1 MDYNELVGQMLEHYH
16 DMVGEVAYT
25 QAKRVEGL
33 EIDDEGNARGD
44 ITADTIEEMVDVF
57 QEVIGEGSVGVA
69 RKAVKE
75 AYQDDKSVADL
86 DIPERIEP
94 KELKAEEF
102 ASAL

>member
-1 MDYNELVGQMLEHYH
+1 MDYKELVDRMMGQYH
-16 DMVGEVAYT
+16 DMVGDVAYT
-25 QAKRVEGL
+25 QAKRVEDL
-33 EIDDEGNARGD
+33 EIDEEGNAEGD
-44 ITADTIEEMVDVF
+44 ITADTIEDLVEVF
-57 QEVIGEGSVGVA
+57 QEVIGKGSVGVA

-75 AYQDDKSVADL
+75 AYQDDNSVADL